1 MFLNTD
7 FFSRDLLEKAINRIV
22 GLHPHDTGAVPSD
35 RCVWY
40 VDFSSLRN
48 QSMGSRT
55 LALTE
60 RRKVTEHAA
69 LCMRMSDK

>member
-22 GLHPHDTGAVPSD
+22 GLHPRDTGAVPSD
-35 RCVWY
+35 SCVWY
-40 VDFSSLRN
+40 VDSSSLRN
-48 QSMGSRT
+48 QSMGSKT